1 MGDQD
6 NIKTRNPKLIVA
18 IGRKGI
24 GKTFTTIKLINYYVK
39 GNLNRGIKPRR
50 CLIYDV
56 NNEFTQYKTLAVEDV
71 KKFCFQT
78 TIEARR
84 ISIYKKD
91 GTAKSLD
98 EIASDL
104 AIVMENFRGG
114 LLLIEDITKFVG
126 DSFSVDIIG
135 KLCTLRHVDTDVY
148 IHFQGVGKLGHPKIL
163 MNCNTCRLHLFEDS
177 VERHKNKFNEKTEIL
192 KIGEALINNKAEIGQ
207 KMIREIKK
215 NNPNKWQTN
224 PKIVKQ
230 IKDIENK
237 YIRSFV
243 YVDFDDRTLKGAF
256 SEEELRNAIFS
267 YIRLNQSETIGLRLK
282 MIDRSGKNI
291 YNKATAIQATEDE
304 LYEMYQGN

>member
-1 MGDQD
+1 MSDQT
-6 NIKTRNPKLIVA
+6 NIKTRNPKLICA

-24 GKTFTTIKLINYYVK
+24 GKSWQTIRLINHYVL
-39 GNLNRGIKPRR
+39 GNPSKGIKPRR

-84 ISIYKKD
+84 ITIYKKD
-91 GTAKSLD
+91 GSAKGLD

-114 LLLIEDITKFVG
+114 LLLIEDLTKFVG
-126 DSFSVDIIG
+126 DSFSTDIIG

-163 MNCNTCRLHLFEDS
+163 MNCNVCRLHLFEDS

-192 KIGEALINNKAEIGQ
+192 KIGEAVVNNSGEIGQ

-215 NNPNKWQTN
+215 KYPDKWRTD
-224 PKIVKQ
+224 PKLVKQ
-230 IKDIENK
+230 LKDIENK
-237 YIRSFV
+237 YIRIFV
-243 YVDFDDRTLKGAF
+243 YVDFDDRVIKGAF
-256 SEEELRNAIFS
+256 SESEFREAIFT
-267 YIRLNQSETIGLRLK
+267 YIKMNKSETLGKRINE
-282 MIDRSGKNI
+282 IDRSGK
-291 YNKATAIQATEDE
+291 KVHTSASAIKATEDE
-304 LYEMYQGN
+304 LFELYFGN